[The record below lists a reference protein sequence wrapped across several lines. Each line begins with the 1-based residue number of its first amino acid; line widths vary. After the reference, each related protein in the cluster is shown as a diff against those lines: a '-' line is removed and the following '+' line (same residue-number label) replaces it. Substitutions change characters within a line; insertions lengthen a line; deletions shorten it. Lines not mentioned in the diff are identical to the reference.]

1 MGKYCFF
8 IAASWGQGAI
18 PEHFQALAH
27 HLVERG
33 HCVFYL
39 PHGKQWSAKPL
50 AIDDGNFHV
59 RSFPSPRPTRP
70 RDFLFLYRLIREYHP
85 DCLIANFG
93 AGNVMTLVGWLTRVP
108 NRVDWYHTLSTQ
120 VLADS
125 PYSPWKNWLLLKR
138 KQFVYR
144 FATQIIANSVAAV
157 EDVQHVYR
165 IPAHKCHVFY
175 YTLADPLPNLSP
187 CQPDGRPSI
196 LCAGRL
202 WPTKGQD
209 TLIRAM
215 ALLKNSVPDAKVE
228 FVGDGPQ
235 RETYQRLAQ
244 ELGVADRCTFAGNVP
259 HDEVLARMAA
269 ATVCVVPSRSEAF
282 GIVNI
287 ESMAVGTP
295 VVASQVGGIVEIIR
309 DGQDGF
315 LVPPDDPQAL
325 ANRLYLIL
333 SDPALRAQMGQN
345 ARQHFLDRFEQRANI
360 VKQADW
366 FEALVANVR
375 G

>member
-1 MGKYCFF
+1 MARYCFF
-8 IAASWGQGAI
+8 IAASWGEAAI
-18 PEHFQALAH
+18 PQHFKALAH
-27 HLVERG
+27 ELVGRG
-33 HCVFYL
+33 HRVVYL
-39 PHGKQWSAKPL
+39 PHGLQVS
-50 AIDDGNFHV
+50 IDEGDFIV
-59 RSFPSPRPTRP
+59 QSFPSSRPTKP
-70 RDFLFLYRLIREYHP
+70 RDFVFLYRLIRQYHP

-165 IPAHKCHVFY
+165 IPARKCHVFY
-175 YTLADPLPNLSP
+175 NTLADPLPEVFQSASADT
-187 CQPDGRPSI
+187 QPKI
-196 LCAGRL
+196 TCVGRL

-209 TLIRAM
+209 TLIRAI
-215 ALLKNSVPDAKVE
+215 ALLKNSGLDVPVE
-228 FVGDGPQ
+228 FVGDGPLRQ
-235 RETYQRLAQ
+235 EYERLAQ
-244 ELGVADRCTFAGNVP
+244 QLGVADRCTFVGKVP

-269 ATVCVVPSRSEAF
+269 STVCVVPSCSEAF
-282 GIVNI
+282 GLVNI
-287 ESMAVGTP
+287 EAMAVGTP
-295 VVASQVGGIVEIIR
+295 VVASRVGGIVEIVR
-309 DGQDGF
+309 EGQDGF